1 MRRSSWVLMLAVALL
16 AGCSN
21 AAAPTP
27 QIVYVTPEPTA
38 APTPTAE
45 PTPEP
50 TAEPTPVP
58 TAKPTP
64 EPTAKPTPEPTPEPT
79 AKPTPKPT
87 PVAYNQLSDRTWQLL
102 VKTPD
107 KFTGRAYQHWACIYQ
122 FDAATGADSFLGRA
136 SNKQLEYWWTDGE
149 NAAFTG
155 NENSLAAF
163 VEDDMVLM
171 NVISMGS
178 YSYDTQAGGNTTVPQ
193 FEVVKIRRKGSCG

>member
-64 EPTAKPTPEPTPEPT
+64 
-79 AKPTPKPT
+79 
-87 PVAYNQLSDRTWQLL
+87 VAYNQLSDRTWQLL
-102 VKTPD
+102 VKAPD
-107 KFTGRAYQHWACIYQ
+107 KFTGRTYQLWACIYQ
-122 FDAATGADSFLGRA
+122 FDAATGADSFLGQA

-163 VEDDMVLM
+163 VEDDVVLM
-171 NVISMGS
+171 NVTSLGS
-178 YSYDTQAGGNTTVPQ
+178 FSYDTQAGGNTTVPM
-193 FEVVKIRRKGSCG
+193 FMVEKIRRKGSCG